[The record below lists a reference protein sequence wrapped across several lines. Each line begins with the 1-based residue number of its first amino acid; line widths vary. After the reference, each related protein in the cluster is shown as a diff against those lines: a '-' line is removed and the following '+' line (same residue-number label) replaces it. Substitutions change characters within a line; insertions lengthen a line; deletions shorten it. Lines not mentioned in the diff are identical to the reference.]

1 MNARRRALGALLMF
15 VSLNGCAR
23 APSSAGAT
31 TMPAATESAGATT
44 TETTTVSDGAL
55 ETSLEAADADFAIAL
70 DAGLSCDMVV
80 PLRDRICMLADRV
93 CALSGA
99 SPDDLTMQAQCA
111 DGAERCLRATEAVRR
126 RCGP

>member
-1 MNARRRALGALLMF
+1 MNARRRALGALLLL

-23 APSSAGAT
+23 APSSAGSN
-31 TMPAATESAGATT
+31 TMPSAEGEGGVTT
-44 TETTTVSDGAL
+44 TETTTTDGAL
-55 ETSLEAADADFAIAL
+55 GTSLDAADADFAIAL
-70 DAGLSCDMVV
+70 DSGLSCDMVV

-93 CALSGA
+93 CALSGE
-99 SPDDLTMQAQCA
+99 SPDDLTMRAQCA